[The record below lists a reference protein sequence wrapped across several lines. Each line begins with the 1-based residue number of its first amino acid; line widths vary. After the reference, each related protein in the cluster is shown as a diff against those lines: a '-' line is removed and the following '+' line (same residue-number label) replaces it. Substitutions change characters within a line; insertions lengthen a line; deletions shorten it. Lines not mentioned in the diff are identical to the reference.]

1 MLNPRDIILRP
12 IVSEKSTGLMQ
23 LGKYSFVVRMDAN
36 KSQIKDAIEEIF
48 KVNVLNVHTMR
59 NHGKVRRQGRY
70 VGRRSDWK
78 KAIVQLAEGQ
88 SIKVFEGL

>member
-1 MLNPRDIILRP
+1 MLDPRDIILRP

-23 LGKYSFVVRMDAN
+23 QGKYTFAVRMDAN

-48 KVNVLNVHTMR
+48 KVNVVDVNTMR
-59 NHGKVRRQGRY
+59 NHGKVRRMGRY
-70 VGRRSDWK
+70 VGRRPDWK